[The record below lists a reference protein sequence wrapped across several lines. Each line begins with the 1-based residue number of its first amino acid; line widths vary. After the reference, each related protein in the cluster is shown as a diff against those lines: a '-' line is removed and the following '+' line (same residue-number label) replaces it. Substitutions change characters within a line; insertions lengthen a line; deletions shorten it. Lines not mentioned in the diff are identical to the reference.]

1 MKHILLSAILI
12 AAIMIEGTSCD
23 IFNDEPK
30 QNVNELALEYMEQK
44 YGEKFEYKAP
54 AGSSYTGNRT
64 FLATCESFGD
74 ETVVVQVVNYKTDE
88 RQFRDNYLAIKY
100 ADRMI
105 DYLSQIVNN
114 QFGESKVYYSPAAK
128 PLSADLPANA
138 TFEEYLM
145 DPSDTINAWIVVKKS
160 DYKDMN
166 QLSEIMET
174 ITSDCA
180 AGMMFIALLVIEDSK
195 YIDCTFSKARDYSR
209 GENFFA
215 KGEILRGDGDT
226 DIDYY
231 GGE

>member
-12 AAIMIEGTSCD
+12 AAILIVCTGCD
-23 IFNDEPK
+23 IFDNEPK
-30 QNVNELALEYMEQK
+30 VNVNELALEYMEQK

-74 ETVVVQVVNYKTDE
+74 ETVVVQVENYKTDE
-88 RQFRDNYLAIKY
+88 RTFRDNYLAIKY
-100 ADRMI
+100 ADRMF

-114 QFGESKVYYSPAAK
+114 QFDESKLYYAPTGK
-128 PLSADLPANA
+128 PLSADLPADA

-145 DPSDTINAWIVVKKS
+145 DSSDTINAFAVVKES
-160 DYKDMN
+160 DFNDMK
-166 QLSEIMET
+166 QLSEVMET

-180 AGMMFIALLVIEDSK
+180 AGSMSIVVLVIEDSK
-195 YIDCTFSKARDYSR
+195 YIDCNLSKARDYSMR
-209 GENFFA
+209 ENYIA
-215 KGEILRGDGDT
+215 KGEIFRANGKT
-226 DIDYY
+226 SIDYY

>member
-12 AAIMIEGTSCD
+12 AAIMIEGTSCN

-30 QNVNELALEYMEQK
+30 LNVNEMALEYMEQK

-54 AGSSYTGNRT
+54 TGSSYTGNRT

-74 ETVVVQVVNYKTDE
+74 ETVVVQIVNYKTDE

-105 DYLSQIVNN
+105 DYFSQIVNN
-114 QFGESKVYYSPAAK
+114 QFGESKVYYSPTGK

-145 DPSDTINAWIVVKKS
+145 DPSDTILAWIVVKKS
-160 DYKDMN
+160 DYRDMD

-174 ITSDCA
+174 ISSDCA
-180 AGMMFIALLVIEDSK
+180 AGMMSVYLIVIEDSE
-195 YIDCTFSKARDYSR
+195 YIDCTDSKARYYSMH
-209 GENFFA
+209 ELCFA
-215 KGEILRGDGDT
+215 KGEIFRANGNT
-226 DIDYY
+226 SIDYY

>member
-23 IFNDEPK
+23 IFNNETK
-30 QNVNELALEYMEQK
+30 VNVNELALEYMEQK

-54 AGSSYTGNRT
+54 TGSSYTGNRT

-74 ETVVVQVVNYKTDE
+74 QTVVVQVVNYKTDE
-88 RQFRDNYLAIKY
+88 RQFRDNYLEIKY
-100 ADRMI
+100 ADRMF

-114 QFGESKVYYSPAAK
+114 QFGESKIYYGTVGR

-138 TFEEYLM
+138 TFEEYIM
-145 DPSDTINAWIVVKKS
+145 DPSGTINAIFVVKKS

-180 AGMMFIALLVIEDSK
+180 AGRMSIVLLVIEDSK
-195 YIDCTFSKARDYSR
+195 YIDCTLSKARDYSIR
-209 GENFFA
+209 ENYFA

>member
-23 IFNDEPK
+23 IFYNEPK

-74 ETVVVQVVNYKTDE
+74 QTVVVQVVNYKTEE
-88 RQFRDNYLAIKY
+88 RQFRDNYLEIKY
-100 ADRMI
+100 ADQLY

-114 QFGESKVYYSPAAK
+114 QFGEFKLYYGTVGR
-128 PLSADLPANA
+128 PLSPDLPANA
-138 TFEEYLM
+138 TFEEYIM
-145 DPSDTINAWIVVKKS
+145 DPSGTINAYIVVKKS
-160 DYKDMN
+160 DFKDMN

-174 ITSDCA
+174 ITSNCA
-180 AGMMFIALLVIEDSK
+180 AGMMSIVLLVIEDSK
-195 YIDCTFSKARDYSR
+195 YIDCTLSKARDYSIR
-209 GENFFA
+209 ENYFA
-215 KGEILRGDGDT
+215 KGEILRSDGDT

>member
-12 AAIMIEGTSCD
+12 AAIMIEGTSCN

-74 ETVVVQVVNYKTDE
+74 QTVVVQIVNYKTDE
-88 RQFRDNYLAIKY
+88 RQFRDNYLEIKY
-100 ADRMI
+100 ADRMF

-114 QFGESKVYYSPAAK
+114 RFGESKIYYGSAGK

-145 DPSDTINAWIVVKKS
+145 DPSGTINAIFVVKKS

-174 ITSDCA
+174 ISSNCA
-180 AGMMFIALLVIEDSK
+180 AGSMSINLIVIEDSK
-195 YIDCTFSKARDYSR
+195 YIDCNLDKARDYSIR
-209 GENFFA
+209 ENYFA
-215 KGEILRGDGDT
+215 KGKILRADGNT
-226 DIDYY
+226 SIDYY